1 MKSLNNGILRLQFA
15 FPASVD
21 NSWDPAAKLWKR
33 YPYNP
38 LSIQT
43 PHNFYKA
50 FHDQAQVWKKIKW
63 NCLQLAD
70 AKAFVL
76 EKQLTRIADGTT
88 KASSGPVRFSFS
100 SFFSF
105 FLFTRLA
112 WLGPKLSR
120 MLPLNPCFLSF
131 LRLFKIVF
139 EMYLARELVFTVCSH
154 FVNSQALQVSG
165 SAKTSNRIWWGKILA
180 GMDQMNCWGPT
191 IFFFCPLRPKIQ
203 VQKIT
208 CIVSH
213 HFIFLFIQF
222 VY

>member
-1 MKSLNNGILRLQFA
+1 MNNGILRLQFA

-76 EKQLTRIADGTT
+76 EKQLTRIADGTR

-105 FLFTRLA
+105 FLFTWLA
-112 WLGPKLSR
+112 WLGLKLSR

-139 EMYLARELVFTVCSH
+139 EMYLARELLFTVCSH
-154 FVNSQALQVSG
+154 FVNSQTLQVSG
-165 SAKTSNRIWWGKILA
+165 SAMISNWIWWGKILS

-191 IFFFCPLRPKIQ
+191 ISFLVLYGPKYKCRKSL
-203 VQKIT
+203 VQFPI
-208 CIVSH
+208 IS
-213 HFIFLFIQF
+213 F
-222 VY
+222 VFVPVVGFK